1 MQVVSK
7 RTART
12 ATMTPTAVKV
22 PATAP
27 LLCRNPVGAILRVGA
42 GAEEVD
48 SSGTEKVGWVTI
60 TVEMLDAV
68 LNVGVAIGVVLEVV
82 ELELEVVDVEVVEDV
97 IVGRPG
103 VEIGG
108 GRVVGGGV
116 VEVDVV
122 LDVVDEVVDDV
133 VPVVVV
139 VV

>member
-1 MQVVSK
+1 M
-7 RTART
+7 
-12 ATMTPTAVKV
+12 
-22 PATAP
+22 
-27 LLCRNPVGAILRVGA
+27 
-42 GAEEVD
+42 
-48 SSGTEKVGWVTI
+48 GWVTI

-68 LNVGVAIGVVLEVV
+68 LNVGVAIGVVLVVV